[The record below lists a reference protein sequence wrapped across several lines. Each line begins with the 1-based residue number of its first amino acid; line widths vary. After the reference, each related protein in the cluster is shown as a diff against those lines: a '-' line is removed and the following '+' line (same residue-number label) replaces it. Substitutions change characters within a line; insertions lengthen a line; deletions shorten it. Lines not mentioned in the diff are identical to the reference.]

1 MQALDT
7 VPIKT
12 GHSKGSSPLT
22 LLNVNSLRMSY
33 MLGAKLCNEQN
44 RPKKKRKKK
53 VFPSLKHKTLLG
65 VGRSCKQINYLSS
78 VVDGV

>member
-53 VFPSLKHKTLLG
+53 SFPH
-65 VGRSCKQINYLSS
+65 
-78 VVDGV
+78 